1 MHAVELTHFAVT
13 PIVNFSQS
21 VPLDAKVPAA
31 RDEDVYARRPKVAER
46 FYASPRRRDDSVQ
59 EFDSPFVF
67 APSSSPHSHAQIGVF
82 HDAEA
87 SVETADVF
95 EIIPSHEH
103 GLVAE

>member
-1 MHAVELTHFAVT
+1 MH
-13 PIVNFSQS
+13 
-21 VPLDAKVPAA
+21 
-31 RDEDVYARRPKVAER
+31 VALKL
-46 FYASPRRRDDSVQ
+46 PRGSMRAQTRDDSVQ